1 MGHISIM
8 NPYEA
13 VLRFIELATEKR
25 GWNQARLAKEMG
37 MSDAWVSRVLSG
49 DIELS
54 VPLLLQIAE
63 KLMVPPA
70 SLLPIIE
77 VQGMAGAEP
86 MTFEDYCR
94 KIVKEEVKQEVEKIL
109 NKK

>member
-1 MGHISIM
+1 M
-8 NPYEA
+8 NSYEA
-13 VLRFIELATEKR
+13 VLRFIELAVEKR
-25 GWNQARLAKEMG
+25 GWNQARFAKEMG

-63 KLMVPPA
+63 KLIVPPA

-77 VQGMAGAEP
+77 VQGQDGAEP
-86 MTFEDYCR
+86 MTFEEYCR
-94 KIVKEEVKQEVEKIL
+94 KIVQAEVEKAL
-109 NKK
+109 SKK